1 MQSWTIGLLCYN
13 EEESI
18 AKVLD
23 VCYEVLPKMT
33 NDFEVLVINDGSK
46 DRSLS
51 IISDYKLNKQKDL
64 VIINHEK
71 NKGIGEAL
79 YSGYK
84 NATKENVLITC
95 GDGQFD
101 LNELLPY
108 KEFEEKTVLALYR
121 KENTSYSLKR
131 NILSYFN
138 KMFNKLFLGLT
149 LKDVNWVKIYKLQ
162 ELKKFDL
169 KIRSSLIES
178 EICSKLHFNG
188 NIFVEIESRYL
199 DRIGGES
206 KGASFKIV
214 KQALLDILSLVF
226 EITKFRIKN
235 EINKS

>member
-18 AKVLD
+18 EKVLD
-23 VCYEVLPKMT
+23 TCFDILSKMT

-46 DRSLS
+46 DNSLS
-51 IISDYKLNKQKDL
+51 IITKYKAEKRNDL

-79 YSGYK
+79 FSGYK

-101 LNELLPY
+101 LNELLPF
-108 KEFEEKTVLALYR
+108 KEIEDKTVLALYR
-121 KENTSYSLKR
+121 KENTSYSLHR

-138 KMFNKLFLGLT
+138 KLFNKIFLGLT
-149 LKDVNWVKIYKLQ
+149 LKDVNWVKIYKLN

-188 NIFVEIESRYL
+188 NRFIEIESRYL

-214 KQALLDILSLVF
+214 KQALFDMLSLVI
-226 EITKFRIKN
+226 EITKFRIK
-235 EINKS
+235 K

>member
-18 AKVLD
+18 EKVLD
-23 VCYEVLPKMT
+23 TCFDVLSKMT

-46 DRSLS
+46 DNSLS
-51 IISDYKLNKQKDL
+51 IITKYKAEKRNDL
-64 VIINHEK
+64 IIINHEK
-71 NKGIGEAL
+71 NKGIGKAL
-79 YSGYK
+79 FSGYK
-84 NATKENVLITC
+84 NARKENVLITC

-101 LNELLPY
+101 LNELLPF
-108 KEFEEKTVLALYR
+108 KEIEDKTVLALYR
-121 KENTSYSLKR
+121 KENTSYSLHR

-138 KMFNKLFLGLT
+138 KLFNKTFLGLT
-149 LKDVNWVKIYKLQ
+149 LKDVNWVKIYKLN

-188 NIFVEIESRYL
+188 NRFIEIESRYL

-214 KQALLDILSLVF
+214 KQALFDMLSLVI
-226 EITKFRIKN
+226 EITKFRIK
-235 EINKS
+235 K

>member
-18 AKVLD
+18 EKVLD
-23 VCYEVLPKMT
+23 TCFDVLSKMT

-46 DRSLS
+46 DNSLS
-51 IISDYKLNKQKDL
+51 IITKYKAEKRNDL
-64 VIINHEK
+64 IIINHEK

-79 YSGYK
+79 FSGYK
-84 NATKENVLITC
+84 NARKENVLITC

-101 LNELLPY
+101 LNELLPF
-108 KEFEEKTVLALYR
+108 KEIEDKTVLALYR
-121 KENTSYSLKR
+121 KENTSYSLHR

-138 KMFNKLFLGLT
+138 KLFNKTFLGLT
-149 LKDVNWVKIYKLQ
+149 LKDVNWVKIYKLN

-188 NIFVEIESRYL
+188 NRFIEIESRYL

-214 KQALLDILSLVF
+214 KQALFDMLSLVI
-226 EITKFRIKN
+226 EITKFRIK
-235 EINKS
+235 K

>member
-18 AKVLD
+18 EKVLD
-23 VCYEVLPKMT
+23 TCFEVLSKMT
-33 NDFEVLVINDGSK
+33 TDYEVLVINDGSK
-46 DRSLS
+46 DNSLA
-51 IISDYKLNKQKDL
+51 IITNYKAQKRNDL
-64 VIINHEK
+64 VIINHET

-79 YSGYK
+79 FSGYK

-101 LNELLPY
+101 LNELIPY
-108 KEFEEKTVLALYR
+108 KEFEDKTVLALFR
-121 KENTSYSLKR
+121 KENTSYSIQR

-138 KMFNKLFLGLT
+138 KLFNKTFLGLT
-149 LKDVNWVKIYKLQ
+149 LKDVNWVKIYKLN

-188 NIFVEIESRYL
+188 NRFIEIESRYL

-214 KQALLDILSLVF
+214 KQAMFDMLALVI
-226 EITKFRIKN
+226 EITKFRIK
-235 EINKS
+235 K

>member
-18 AKVLD
+18 EKVLD
-23 VCYEVLPKMT
+23 TCFDVLSKIT

-46 DRSLS
+46 DNSLS
-51 IISDYKLNKQKDL
+51 IITKYKAEKRNDL

-79 YSGYK
+79 FSGYK
-84 NATKENVLITC
+84 NATKENILITC

-101 LNELLPY
+101 LHELLPF
-108 KEFEEKTVLALYR
+108 KEIEDKTILALYR
-121 KENTSYSLKR
+121 KENTSYSLHR

-138 KMFNKLFLGLT
+138 KLFNKIFLGLT
-149 LKDVNWVKIYKLQ
+149 LKDVNWVKIYKLN

-188 NIFVEIESRYL
+188 NRFIEIESRYL

-214 KQALLDILSLVF
+214 KQALFDMLSLVI
-226 EITKFRIKN
+226 EITKFRIK
-235 EINKS
+235 K

>member
-18 AKVLD
+18 EKVLD
-23 VCYEVLPKMT
+23 ICFEVLPKMT
-33 NDFEVLVINDGSK
+33 DNFEVLVINDGSK
-46 DRSLS
+46 DNSLS
-51 IISDYKLNKQKDL
+51 IITDYKLHKRNDL

-79 YSGYK
+79 FSGYQ

-108 KEFEEKTVLALYR
+108 KEFEDKTVLALYR
-121 KENTSYSLKR
+121 KENTSYSLQR

-138 KMFNKLFLGLT
+138 KMFNKFFLGLT
-149 LKDVNWVKIYKLQ
+149 LKDVNWVKIYKLN

-169 KIRSSLIES
+169 KIKSSLIES

-188 NIFVEIESRYL
+188 NQFIEIESRYL

-214 KQALLDILSLVF
+214 KQALLDMLSLII
-226 EITKFRIKN
+226 EITKFRIK
-235 EINKS
+235 K

>member
-18 AKVLD
+18 EKVLD
-23 VCYEVLPKMT
+23 TCFDILSKMT

-46 DRSLS
+46 DNSLS
-51 IISDYKLNKQKDL
+51 IITKYKAEKRNDL
-64 VIINHEK
+64 IIINHEK

-79 YSGYK
+79 CSGYK

-101 LNELLPY
+101 LNELLPF
-108 KEFEEKTVLALYR
+108 KEIDDKTVLALYR
-121 KENTSYSLKR
+121 KENTSYSLHR

-138 KMFNKLFLGLT
+138 KLFNKIFLGLT
-149 LKDVNWVKIYKLQ
+149 LKDVNWVKIYKLN

-188 NIFVEIESRYL
+188 NRFIEIESRYL
-199 DRIGGES
+199 ERIGGES

-214 KQALLDILSLVF
+214 KQALFDMLSLVI
-226 EITKFRIKN
+226 EITKFRIK
-235 EINKS
+235 K

>member
-23 VCYEVLPKMT
+23 VCFEVLPKMT